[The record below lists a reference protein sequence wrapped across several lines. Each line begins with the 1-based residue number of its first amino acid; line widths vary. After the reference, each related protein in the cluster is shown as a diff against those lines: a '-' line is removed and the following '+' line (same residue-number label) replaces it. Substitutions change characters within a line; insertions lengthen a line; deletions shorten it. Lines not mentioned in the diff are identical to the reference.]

1 MKLDHNF
8 QILLNPHFQDINPVL
23 AGEATCPP
31 GLVQH
36 PPKRDCTIV
45 HYVRSGC
52 GTLYSQGKTYDIQA
66 GQVFLILPGEKAT
79 YTADRDDP
87 WSYRWVGFTGASSRV
102 FTEMPPVLSVPREI
116 FDNLCDLH
124 GSNYNLEHK
133 LASELFLLQASLSL
147 SKKKITDPVEW
158 VCDHVQTSYMSEL
171 SVQKMA
177 EQLNMDRSHLY
188 RVFKKKTGLSI
199 KNYILQVRT
208 RKAKWFLEQGYSI
221 KETAT
226 LCGFQDANNF
236 TRQFK
241 KSEAC
246 MTPIQWQTYMKGIR
260 EQESKKYR
268 QQR

>member
-1 MKLDHNF
+1 MKLDHNY

-45 HYVRSGC
+45 HYVRSGR
-52 GTLYSQGKTYDIQA
+52 GTLHSRGRSYDIQA

-79 YTADRDDP
+79 YTADSTDP
-87 WSYRWVGFTGASSRV
+87 WAYRWVGFTGTSSRI
-102 FTEMPPVLSVPREI
+102 FAELEPVLTVGDEI
-116 FDNLCDLH
+116 FANLCDLH
-124 GSNYNLEHK
+124 NSDYNLEYK

-147 SKKKITDPVEW
+147 PGKKIADPVEW
-158 VCDHVQTSYMSEL
+158 VLDHVQTSYMSEL

-177 EQLNMDRSHLY
+177 EHLNMDRSHLY
-188 RVFKKKTGLSI
+188 RIFKKKTGLSI

-208 RKAKWFLEQGYSI
+208 RKAKWFLEQGYSV

-226 LCGFQDANNF
+226 LCGFGDANNF

-241 KSEAC
+241 NSEAS
-246 MTPIQWQTYMKGIR
+246 MTPLQWQAYIKEVH
-260 EQESKKYR
+260 EQENAKYKK
-268 QQR
+268 QT